1 MKGSPVRETV
11 PEFPPVLASP
21 AGIAVLCASFAALYA
36 LGMPGYGIPGLP
48 FVCLVPL
55 LILSSLSGNARQAAW
70 RGFLA
75 GTLANLLL
83 VYWIAYTLAV
93 QGKLG
98 WGLGGLAAF
107 LLSAYM
113 GVYISLA
120 AAFACRLRM
129 RFGAAGLWAFPAAW
143 VCVEYARAVLFT
155 GFPWLLLGYSLSGH
169 SLLRQAA
176 DLAGVYGLG
185 FLLASA
191 NVFLF
196 QAAVQ
201 AMQGTRR
208 GVVLHLSGA
217 AAVAVF
223 LFVYGASGKPD
234 GDGNTAGR
242 AVRVGIAQGAID
254 QSIKW
259 DPSRQKETVEIYGA
273 LTREAKANGADLVVW
288 PETAAPFFYGWETE
302 MTGMV
307 DAISADTR
315 ETIIFGAPWFDPSD
329 GGKYFNSVFLLGE
342 GGIPEGRY
350 DKRHL
355 VPFSEYIPLRS
366 IFFFLRKLT
375 EGEEDFSSGT
385 GPALLTV
392 RGAAVGASICYE
404 AVFPGIIRDSVR
416 GGAKWL
422 VNVTND
428 AWFGDT
434 VAPHQHLAMARMRS
448 VEFRRPMVRAANSG
462 ISAIIDERGE
472 VTASLGLFRR
482 GTLVAP
488 IRPDEGMTVY
498 AKTGEMFAISCTII
512 TILLLIFPR
521 GSIHG
526 VRDSG
531 RKNRA
536 SRVTLR

>member
-1 MKGSPVRETV
+1 MTGSPIQEAA
-11 PEFPPVLASP
+11 PDFPSFLATP
-21 AGIAVLCASFAALYA
+21 AGTAALCGAFSGLYA

-55 LILSSLSGNARQAAW
+55 LILSSSSHSVRQAAR

-98 WGLGGLAAF
+98 WFLGGIAAL

-113 GVYISLA
+113 GVYVSLS
-120 AAFACRLRM
+120 AAFAHRLRM
-129 RFGAAGLWAFPAAW
+129 RFGTAGLWGFPAAW
-143 VCVEYARAVLFT
+143 VCSEYARAVLFT

-191 NVFLF
+191 NVFLY
-196 QAAVQ
+196 QAVVHA
-201 AMQGTRR
+201 GRGKR
-208 GVVLHLSGA
+208 SGVVLHAAGA
-217 AAVAVF
+217 AAVALF
-223 LFVYGASGKPD
+223 LLAYGACGKP
-234 GDGNTAGR
+234 GGNGEMTGR
-242 AVRVGIAQGAID
+242 TVRVAVAQGGID

-259 DPSRQKETVEIYGA
+259 DPARQKETVDIYGA
-273 LTREAKANGADLVVW
+273 LTREAKGKGADLVVW
-288 PETAAPFFYGWETE
+288 PETAAPFFYGWEPE
-302 MTGMV
+302 MSALV
-307 DAISADTR
+307 DAIAAESR
-315 ETIIFGAPWFDPSD
+315 VPIIFGAPWFDPSD
-329 GGKYFNSVFLLGE
+329 GGKYYNSVFLLGE

-366 IFFFLRKLT
+366 ILFFLRKLT
-375 EGEEDFSSGT
+375 EGEEDFSTGT
-385 GPALLTV
+385 GPALFAV
-392 RGAAVGASICYE
+392 RGEPVGASVCYE
-404 AVFPGIIRDSVR
+404 AVFPRIIRSSVR
-416 GGAKWL
+416 EGATWL

-434 VAPHQHLAMARMRS
+434 VAPHQHLAMARLRT

-462 ISAIIDERGE
+462 ISAVIDERGD
-472 VTASLGLFRR
+472 VVADLGLFRR
-482 GTLVAP
+482 GTIAAA
-488 IRPDEGMTVY
+488 IRPGTGETVY
-498 AKTGEMFAISCTII
+498 AKMGELFAISCTII
-512 TILLLIFPR
+512 TVLLFIFPGR
-521 GSIHG
+521 RTHGS
-526 VRDSG
+526 RDPG
-531 RKNRA
+531 RKDRIA
-536 SRVTLR
+536 